1 MLAVAGGLWHLPID
15 LYAGFGVTG
24 PGAILVRILFLVPVS
39 ILFTW
44 FYLRS
49 KGSVLIAILLH
60 TSVNVMSDLG
70 LASYETA
77 AIVFGLVTGV
87 AAVILSVVS
96 PLLRGATAGHA

>member
-1 MLAVAGGLWHLPID
+1 MLAVVGGLWHLPID
-15 LYAGFGVTG
+15 LSAGFGVSG

-39 ILFTW
+39 IFFTW

-60 TSVNVMSDLG
+60 TSINVMGDLG
-70 LASYETA
+70 LANYETA

-87 AAVILSVVS
+87 AAVIFSVFNPV
-96 PLLRGATAGHA
+96 LRRATAG